1 MFVRTYINVLN
12 HPIHLYCSK
21 SKTSST
27 WSEVTVC
34 FSTYRFKKDSVLPRS
49 CDDEYMI
56 FLALKQR
63 LSEES
68 FVNKQHIRRSVVSK
82 ALENEV
88 KINTFYK
95 QVLLD
100 NAWEDI
106 SKKYDLEFWELLTD
120 ERRNLKL
127 LKKQTVRRR
136 WILLIMQSKI
146 DQKCHQSFTQQF
158 YMR

>member
-1 MFVRTYINVLN
+1 MFVRTYTNVLN
-12 HPIHLYCSK
+12 HPIHLYCTK
-21 SKTSST
+21 GKTSST

-34 FSTYRFKKDSVLPRS
+34 FSTCRFKKDSVLPRS

-100 NAWEDI
+100 NA
-106 SKKYDLEFWELLTD
+106 
-120 ERRNLKL
+120 
-127 LKKQTVRRR
+127 
-136 WILLIMQSKI
+136 
-146 DQKCHQSFTQQF
+146 
-158 YMR
+158 